1 MNLNRSF
8 LTVGGMTMISRILG
22 MVREIMIA
30 ATLGATDA
38 ADAFYAAFRLPNL
51 FRRIF
56 GEGAFNLAFVPL
68 FTKSLEEGDAAARRM
83 GEEALAMLASIL
95 FAVSYTHLT
104 LPTKA

>member
-1 MNLNRSF
+1 MSMGRSF
-8 LTVGGMTMISRILG
+8 LTVGGMTMISRVLG

-56 GEGAFNLAFVPL
+56 GEGAFSLAFVPL
-68 FTKSLEEGDAAARRM
+68 FTKSLEEGEAEARRF
-83 GEEALAMLASIL
+83 GGEALAI
-95 FAVSYTHLT
+95 
-104 LPTKA
+104 